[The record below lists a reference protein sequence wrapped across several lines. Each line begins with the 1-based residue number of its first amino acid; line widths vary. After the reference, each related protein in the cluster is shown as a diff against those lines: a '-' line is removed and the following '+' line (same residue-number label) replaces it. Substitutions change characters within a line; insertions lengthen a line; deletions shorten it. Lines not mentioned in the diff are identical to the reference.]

1 MTEYV
6 LGVDIGTSKVAVV
19 VYSPVEQE
27 AKFVHC
33 HSLAETQIQTKQG
46 YSEQDPGLIFD
57 CTVQAVLSIPEQIRN
72 QIAAIGVTG
81 QMHGVVLWNPGT
93 THYTSLVNW
102 QDARC
107 SVDGVLAELQHVTG
121 DLGLRDGFGASTL
134 GWYAARKS
142 HVLHEYSAASTIQG
156 CFVSECVGS
165 RTALIDPSD
174 AASWGLFDLQSKAWK
189 TECFTAMGVDTRL
202 LPEVIA
208 VGAVAGSLQVAWAAK
223 LDLPIGIPVMIS
235 MGDNQASLFAT
246 ISDPETDIALTLGT
260 GGQLSVVLS
269 AYPAGKL
276 PETVEIRP
284 YVDDQYLAVAAALCG
299 GAAFRWLVEL
309 LEGWLKELGLPA
321 PDRDTLYS
329 QLDRLALEG
338 DPEALS
344 VCSSF
349 LGERHAPDRKGII
362 SKIDMHSCSLR
373 NLSAALSES
382 LVKNL
387 RDMLSDELLAGRT
400 RVLGSGNALRHLQ
413 SVQQAVERTFGLP
426 LITVETQEE
435 AATGAAL
442 VANRALRTAV

>member
-19 VYSPVEQE
+19 VNSPVEQE
-27 AKFVHC
+27 AKFFQC

-46 YSEQDPGLIFD
+46 YSEQNTEQIFNA
-57 CTVQAVLSIPEQIRN
+57 TVQAINAIPEQIRS
-72 QIAAIGVTG
+72 QIAALGVTG

-93 THYTSLVNW
+93 TQYTSLVNW
-102 QDARC
+102 QDSRC

-121 DLGLRDGFGASTL
+121 DTGMRDGFGASTL

-142 HVLHEYSAASTIQG
+142 HLLHDYSAASTIQG
-156 CFVSECVGS
+156 CFVSECIGS
-165 RTALIDPSD
+165 ATGLIDSSD
-174 AASWGLFDLQSKAWK
+174 AASWGLFDSQSKEWK
-189 TECFTAMGVDTRL
+189 KDRFTAIGVDTRI
-202 LPEVIA
+202 LPEVLA
-208 VGAVAGSLQVAWAAK
+208 VGAIAGSLQLEWAAK
-223 LDLPIGIPVMIS
+223 LDLPVGIPVMIS
-235 MGDNQASLFAT
+235 VGDNQASLFST
-246 ISDPETDIALTLGT
+246 IGDPETDIALTLGT

-269 AYPAGKL
+269 AYPAGEL

-284 YVDDQYLAVAAALCG
+284 YVDDQYIAVAAALCG

-309 LEGWLKELGLPA
+309 LEDWLEELELPV

-329 QLDRLALEG
+329 KLDTLALQG

-373 NLSAALSES
+373 NLSAALSDS

-387 RDMLSDELLAGRT
+387 RDMLSDDLLAGRT
-400 RVLGSGNALRHLQ
+400 KVLGSGNAIRQLH

-442 VANRALRTAV
+442 LAARSLLKAD